1 MIDVGVTILLTFDLI
16 GVFCVAVLVDGV
28 EWTGVK
34 FFQLSTQWQ
43 THIKHFPITI
53 LENHD
58 PV

>member
-1 MIDVGVTILLTFDLI
+1 MGVTILLTFDLI